1 MGVELRS
8 IPAMPDESERLFSST
23 KLLISDLRNRLGDD
37 IIEAS
42 ECLKSWVKQ
51 GLIFGATE
59 SDMVKMEQML
69 NDLASRSKEM

>member
-1 MGVELRS
+1 MGVELMS
-8 IPAMPDESERLFSST
+8 IPAMSHEPEYLFSSA

-37 IIEAS
+37 IIEAA

-69 NDLASRSKEM
+69 NDLASRSK

>member
-1 MGVELRS
+1 MGVELMS
-8 IPAMPDESERLFSST
+8 IPAMSDEPERLFSSA

-37 IIEAS
+37 IIEAA

-59 SDMVKMEQML
+59 SDMVKMEQMQ
-69 NDLASRSKEM
+69 NDLASRSRD